1 MKITSPFP
9 KITIWIAAR
18 NEENNIL
25 NCLRAIEKLNYPIES
40 LQVLIGNDQSTDNT
54 ALLIKDFILEK
65 PHFQLIDIQKVINN
79 QRGKAN
85 VLANLY
91 EYALGDYFLICDADV
106 TVNTEWV
113 NGMIANFE
121 KDATIGHQVGITS
134 IKGEAMWHHF
144 QSIDWLH
151 ALTLLKIAADLKIP
165 LTGLGNNSA
174 ITRKAYE
181 ATGGY
186 AKIPFSIT
194 EDFALFHEVVQKK
207 FGFKNSINN
216 KVFNQTLPI
225 NSIKEFLHQRKRWMV
240 GALQCPWWVVF
251 LLFFQALFLPF
262 LIFVGIV
269 FSWKMAGIL
278 WLIKWLN
285 QTITVLPTIIKLK
298 EFHLIKYLLLYE
310 FYANWWQMTMI
321 FFYYSPVKVD
331 WKGRIYE

>member
-1 MKITSPFP
+1 MNYP

-25 NCLRAIEKLNYPIES
+25 NCLKSIENLDYPTES
-40 LQVLIGNDQSTDNT
+40 LQILVGNDNSNDNT
-54 ALLIKDFILEK
+54 FLVISEFIKDKLQ
-65 PHFQLIDIQKVINN
+65 FQLIDIQSIINN

-91 EYALGDYFLICDADV
+91 EHSTGEYFLICDADI
-106 TVNTEWV
+106 TVNPNWLK
-113 NGMIANFE
+113 GMIANFE
-121 KDATIGHQVGITS
+121 KDSSIGHQVGITS
-134 IKGEAMWHHF
+134 IKGNLIWHHF

-151 ALTLLKIAADLKIP
+151 ALTLLKISADLKIP

-174 ITRKAYE
+174 VTRKAYE

-194 EDFALFHEVVQKK
+194 EDFALFHEVVKK
-207 FGFKNSINN
+207 GFGFKNTINQE
-216 KVFNQTLPI
+216 VFNQTLPI
-225 NSIKEFLHQRKRWMV
+225 TTLKEFLHQRKRWMV
-240 GALQCPWWVVF
+240 GALQCPWWIVS
-251 LLFFQALFLPF
+251 LLFLQALFLPILVIIGF
-262 LIFVGIV
+262 V
-269 FSWKMAGIL
+269 FSWKLAGII

-321 FFYYSPVKVD
+321 FFYYSPVKVV